1 MKRTSFYGVSSRIS
15 CRSSQNHLFNF
26 IFDISI
32 WGIDLGYCDVEWFA
46 LEMNRGHSV
55 IFAIVPK
62 YSILDSFVD
71 YEGYITSFKGS
82 LPTVIDIM
90 VISELNS
97 LS

>member
-1 MKRTSFYGVSSRIS
+1 MVCLGNESGSFS
-15 CRSSQNHLFNF
+15 HF
-26 IFDISI
+26 
-32 WGIDLGYCDVEWFA
+32 CDCT
-46 LEMNRGHSV
+46 
-55 IFAIVPK
+55 VPK